1 MHIKGW
7 LVFSLEP
14 KYLLYQKRKEKKR
27 TKVSSKKKKG
37 LEPK

>member
-14 KYLLYQKRKEKKR
+14 KYLLYQKKKKKI